1 MKRRSRLFATILLVT
16 GTVLAGTPALAGP
29 SVYLTA
35 PDDPKAITIRAAG
48 DGQTDDTAAIQAALD
63 SAASRGA
70 GSIVYLPSGK
80 YRITR
85 TLIVPPGTRV
95 FGVGPTRPIL
105 YLADNTPGFQEG
117 VKNMVVYSG
126 RDPGPANPNFR
137 MNNPVPGIVPER
149 DDVADSNP
157 GSFYSAMANID
168 FEIGEGNPAATALR
182 FHAAQHAY
190 LRHMD
195 FDIGSGF
202 AGIYY
207 VGNEA
212 VDLHF
217 KGGRYGIVTEKP
229 SPAWPFTLMDSTF
242 EGQRDAAIRE
252 HEAGLTMLNVEFRD
266 TPVGVEID
274 EGYGDWLFGEDVR
287 FVNVSR
293 AGVAISNENNAF
305 TQVTFLNATATG
317 TPVFARLEQSGE
329 THGAAGTYKVSEFT
343 YGLTLDG
350 LGHTGRYEARF
361 RAEAL
366 DAMPDRR
373 DPVIAKLPPVS
384 EWTSVRALGAKGDAE
399 TDDTAALQA
408 AIDAHRVVYLPSG
421 FYKVSD
427 TIRLRPDTVLLG
439 LHPSTTQI
447 ILAEEAEGYQ
457 GVGAPKALIA
467 SAKGGNAVFSGIG
480 VSTGGINPRATAVL
494 WKAGEDSLVQDI
506 KILGGHGTFLPDGSR
521 LNPYDPYHAGDPDP
535 RNRWD
540 GQYPSFWI
548 TDGGGGTFTNL
559 WTANTLSQAGMYIT
573 DTETPGRVMQIS
585 SEHHRRLELGLD
597 RVRNWS
603 LYAPQTEQE
612 VGESPDAIS
621 LEIRNSSNI
630 LVANYHGYRVT
641 RTYKPARSAVVLQ
654 NVDDIRF
661 RNVHVNAE
669 SGFGTCDRNGCG
681 TFLRASKFPYS
692 NAIYDLTSGLEVRE
706 REFTVLDV
714 RAGTTAPVPP
724 ATAPKVEKLA
734 DGFWSISGAAVAP
747 DGKLYF
753 VDNYFHRIYGW
764 SPDEGLT
771 IERDAPTD
779 PVNLAI
785 DASGNI
791 MVLSSIGP
799 EGTVYAFKPG
809 TSAEHMTVIPQTDV
823 AERPNARTA
832 IPANYW
838 ANGEFKDQYDPA
850 TDRFTTLAEIF
861 AREVSVENPKE
872 YVSPDGSLVLP
883 AYRTFEQGPP
893 DHRGWRWSH
902 SRQSYGF
909 TTAKPGDEVFVT
921 NGSEITTYKGVLGK
935 GGAITQLQPFANR
948 GGESVA
954 RGPDGRVYVANGQIW
969 VYEADGR
976 EAGRIDVPER
986 PLQLLFGGPDGRT
999 LFILTHH
1006 TLYSARI

>member
-1 MKRRSRLFATILLVT
+1 MKRPSRVIAMMLLA
-16 GTVLAGTPALAGP
+16 AGTALASTPAWAGP

-35 PDDPKAITIRAAG
+35 PDDPKAITVRAPG
-48 DGQTDDTAAIQAALD
+48 DGRTDATDAIQAALD

-70 GSIVYLPSGK
+70 GSIVYLPSGR

-95 FGVGPTRPIL
+95 FGVGATRPVL
-105 YLADNTPGFQEG
+105 FLPENTPGFQDG

-126 RDPGPANPNFR
+126 RDPGAGNPSWR
-137 MNNPVPGIVPER
+137 LNNPVPGIVPER

-168 FEIGEGNPAATALR
+168 FEIGDGNPAATALR

-202 AGIYY
+202 AGVYY

-217 KGGRYGIVTEKP
+217 RGGRYGIVTEKP
-229 SPAWPFTLMDSTF
+229 SPAWPYTLMDSTF
-242 EGQRDAAIRE
+242 DGQRAAGIRE
-252 HEAGLTMLNVEFRD
+252 HEAGLTMLNVEFRNM
-266 TPVGVEID
+266 PIGVEID

-287 FVNVSR
+287 FVNVSD
-293 AGVAISNENNAF
+293 AGVLISNEENAF
-305 TQVTFLNATATG
+305 TQITFLNALATD
-317 TPVFARLEQSGE
+317 TPVFARLRESGE
-329 THGAAGTYKVSEFT
+329 TVGSKGAYKVDEFT
-343 YGLTLDG
+343 YGLTLPG
-350 LGHTGRYEARF
+350 LGQWGDYETRF
-361 RAEAL
+361 KTEAL
-366 DAMPDRR
+366 GTMPDRR
-373 DPVIAKLPPVS
+373 KPVVAALPPVS
-384 EWTSVRALGAKGDAE
+384 EWTNVRTLGAKGDAE
-399 TDDTAALQA
+399 TDDTAAIQA
-408 AIDAHRVVYLPSG
+408 AINAHRVVYLPSG

-427 TIRLRPDTVLLG
+427 TLRLRPDTVLVG
-439 LHPSTTQI
+439 LNPSTTQI
-447 ILAEEAEGYQ
+447 RLADESEGYQ

-467 SAKGGNAVFSGIG
+467 SAKGGAAILSGIG
-480 VSTGGINPRATAVL
+480 VSTGGINPRASAIV
-494 WKAGEDSLVQDI
+494 WKSGADSLVEDI
-506 KILGGHGTFLPDGSR
+506 KILGGHGTFQPDGTR
-521 LNPYDPYHAGDPDP
+521 YNPYDPYHAGDPDP
-535 RNRWD
+535 RKRWD

-559 WTANTLSQAGMYIT
+559 WAANTFAQAGLYIT
-573 DTETPGRVMQIS
+573 DTETPGRVLQIS
-585 SEHHRRLELGLD
+585 AEHHRRLELGLD
-597 RVRNWS
+597 RVKNWS

-612 VGESPDAIS
+612 VGESPDAVS

-641 RTYKPARSAVVLQ
+641 RTYKPAHSAVVLQ
-654 NVDDIRF
+654 NVDNVRF

-669 SGFGTCDRNGCG
+669 SGFGTCDENGCG

-692 NAIYDLTSGLEVRE
+692 NAIVDLTSGLEVRE

-714 RAGTTAPVPP
+714 NAGPVEPAPVG
-724 ATAPKVEKLA
+724 PKVEKVA
-734 DGFWSISGAAVAP
+734 GGFWSISGGAIAP
-747 DGKLYF
+747 GGKLYF

-764 SPDEGLT
+764 SEEEGLS
-771 IERDAPTD
+771 IERDNPTD

-785 DASGNI
+785 DDSGNI
-791 MVLSSIGP
+791 MVLSSVGH

-809 TSAEHMTVIPQTDV
+809 SSPEQMTVIPQTD
-823 AERPNARTA
+823 AGARRGARTA
-832 IPANYW
+832 IPGNYW

-861 AREVSVENPKE
+861 EREVGVKNAKE

-893 DHRGWRWSH
+893 DHLGWRWSH
-902 SRQSYGF
+902 ARQAYGF
-909 TTAKPGDEVFVT
+909 VSARPGDEVFVT
-921 NGSEITTYKGVLGK
+921 NGSEIKTYRGVLGE
-935 GGAITQLQPFANR
+935 GGMLTRLEPFANR

-954 RGPDGRVYVANGQIW
+954 RGPDGRVYVANGQVWI
-969 VYEADGR
+969 YTADGK

-986 PLQLLFGGPDGRT
+986 PLQLLFGGTDGRT

-1006 TLYSARI
+1006 SLYSVKI